1 MTEPVSEDSD
11 AAAIINVPEPP
22 RAASSIGRSSALL
35 ASGTLI
41 SRALGLV
48 SIIVL
53 SMAIGV
59 NSSAGDTFALANQL
73 PNSVYS
79 LVAGGLLSAVIVPHI
94 VKSSL
99 NDDGGA
105 GFINKLLTIGFV
117 AVFIVA
123 VIATALAPLLVSLY
137 GGGFRDTNIS
147 LATAFAYWCLPQ
159 IMFYG
164 LYSLLG
170 ETLNARGV
178 FGPFSWAPVLNNV
191 VAIGG
196 LLTFI
201 AVFGGAVE
209 HKDPAQ
215 WTIAEI
221 GLLAGSATLGITV
234 QALSLFLF
242 LGRAGIKYRPDFS
255 WRGVGLGN
263 TGKAASWV
271 FGIFLVS
278 QLSGVVAA
286 NVSSS
291 ASGEGNASVNAMK
304 IGWLMFMLPH
314 SIVTVSIVTAYFTRM
329 STHVRDGLF
338 DELRN
343 DISSAIRSILL
354 IMIFAAVGLGVLSV
368 PFSAVFGNKYDEVLS
383 LAAVYLGFLTGL
395 VPFTVFFVLLRVF
408 YALGKTRS
416 AFFIQVIQ
424 TSIYVVLAL
433 LVGAF
438 APSEWTAVGLTLALT
453 AAVTVQA
460 VLSALV
466 LGRHLGHLDVGGVV
480 VQALWFLAAAIPA
493 GAAGWG
499 ILQLL
504 GGVGPDAFPV
514 TNRLD
519 AILSMTAAGSA
530 MAVVYFGV
538 LWLTRN
544 PELRAFG
551 EPFIGRLRRRNGP
564 VGSRE

>member
-1 MTEPVSEDSD
+1 MTEPVSEGSD
-11 AAAIINVPEPP
+11 AASMIDVPEPP
-22 RAASSIGRSSALL
+22 RPASSIGRSSALL
-35 ASGTLI
+35 ASGTLV
-41 SRALGLV
+41 SRVLGLV

-53 SMAIGV
+53 SVAIGV

-73 PNSVYS
+73 PNNIYS
-79 LVAGGLLSAVIVPHI
+79 LVAGGLLSAVIVPQI

-105 GFINKLLTIGFV
+105 AFINKLLTIGFV
-117 AVFIVA
+117 AVFIVT
-123 VIATALAPLLVSLY
+123 VIATACAPLLVSLY
-137 GGGFRDTNIS
+137 GGGFGDTNIG
-147 LATAFAYWCLPQ
+147 LATALAYWCLPQ

-201 AVFGGAVE
+201 AVFGGAME
-209 HKDPAQ
+209 HTDSSQ
-215 WTIAEI
+215 WTVAEI
-221 GLLAGSATLGITV
+221 GLLAGSATLGIAV
-234 QALSLFLF
+234 QAFSLFFF
-242 LGRAGIKYRPDFS
+242 LGRAGIKFRPDFH
-255 WRGVGLGN
+255 WKGVGLGN
-263 TGKAASWV
+263 TGRAASWV

-278 QLSGVVAA
+278 QVSGVVEL

-291 ASGEGNASVNAMK
+291 ASGGGNASVNAMK

-329 STHVRDGLF
+329 STHVRDGHF

-354 IMIFAAVGLGVLSV
+354 IMIFAAVGLGVLSL
-368 PFSAVFGNKYDEVLS
+368 PFSAVFGDNYGEIVS
-383 LAAVYLGFLTGL
+383 LAGVYLGFLTGL
-395 VPFTVFFVLLRVF
+395 VPFTVFFVLLRVY
-408 YALGKTRS
+408 YALGKTRW

-424 TSIYVVLAL
+424 TSVYVVLAL
-433 LVGAF
+433 LVGAL

-453 AAVTVQA
+453 TAVTVQA
-460 VLSALV
+460 VLSAHV
-466 LGRHLGHLDVGGVV
+466 LRRHLGRLDVGRVV

-493 GAAGWG
+493 GAVGWG

-514 TNRLD
+514 SNRLD
-519 AILSMTAAGSA
+519 AILSMAAAGAA

-551 EPFIGRLRRRNGP
+551 EPLIDKLRRRNRT
-564 VGSRE
+564 VDSRE

>member
-1 MTEPVSEDSD
+1 M
-11 AAAIINVPEPP
+11 
-22 RAASSIGRSSALL
+22 
-35 ASGTLI
+35 
-41 SRALGLV
+41 SRVLGLV

-53 SMAIGV
+53 SVAIGV

-73 PNSVYS
+73 PNNIYS
-79 LVAGGLLSAVIVPHI
+79 LVAGGLLSAVIVPQI

-99 NDDGGA
+99 HDDGGA

-123 VIATALAPLLVSLY
+123 VIATVCAPLLVSLY
-137 GGGFRDTNIS
+137 GSGFRDANIG
-147 LATAFAYWCLPQ
+147 LATALAYWCLPQ

-170 ETLNARGV
+170 ETLNARGT

-201 AVFGGAVE
+201 ALFGGALE
-209 HKDPAQ
+209 HRDPSQ
-215 WTIAEI
+215 WSIAEI
-221 GLLAGSATLGITV
+221 GTLAGSATLGIAV
-234 QALSLFLF
+234 QAFSLFFF
-242 LGRAGIKYRPDFS
+242 LGKAGIRYRPDFR
-255 WRGVGLGN
+255 WKGVGLGN

-278 QLSGVVAA
+278 QISGVVEAT
-286 NVSSS
+286 VSSS
-291 ASGEGNASVNAMK
+291 ASGDGNASVNAMK

-329 STHVRDGLF
+329 STHVRDGRL
-338 DELRN
+338 DELRD

-354 IMIFAAVGLGVLSV
+354 IMIFAAVGLGVLAL
-368 PFSAVFGNKYDEVLS
+368 PFSAVFGNRYDEILS

-395 VPFTVFFVLLRVF
+395 VPFTVFFVLLRVY
-408 YALGKTRS
+408 YALGKTRW

-424 TSIYVVLAL
+424 TAVYISLAL
-433 LVGAF
+433 LVGVF
-438 APSEWTAVGLTLALT
+438 VPDEWTAVGLTLALT
-453 AAVTVQA
+453 TAVTVQA
-460 VLSALV
+460 VFSAIV
-466 LGRHLGHLDVGGVV
+466 LRRHLGQLDVGGVV
-480 VQALWFLAAAIPA
+480 AKALWFLAAAIPA
-493 GAAGWG
+493 GAVGWG

-504 GGVGPDAFPV
+504 GGVGPDAFPI

-519 AILSMTAAGSA
+519 AIVSMAAAGSA
-530 MAVVYFGV
+530 MAVVYFGL
-538 LWLTRN
+538 LWVTRN

-551 EPFIGRLRRRNGP
+551 EPIMAKLLRRKRLAD
-564 VGSRE
+564 SRE